1 MKRSR
6 IITLGFSYDRRF
18 RTNYFFE
25 CAFLV
30 SMWVSDGCLGVMSCG
45 EGELTFEEGHTHSN
59 AHTTNRPVKFY
70 FKNIIN
76 CFSYIIKRIP
86 PGFYFL
92 NIEI

>member
-1 MKRSR
+1 MTAGFEQ
-6 IITLGFSYDRRF
+6 IIFLNVRF
-18 RTNYFFE
+18 WFR
-25 CAFLV
+25 C
-30 SMWVSDGCLGVMSCG
+30 GCQMGVWGIMSCG

-70 FKNIIN
+70 FKNFIN
-76 CFSYIIKRIP
+76 CFLYIIKRIS